1 MVAKC
6 ILRFTLRV
14 THLKQFSLGRDAKF
28 PWPFVLRSVPFPLCK
43 RRWEFLE
50 ILFGP
55 DNACVSSLPVSPQDC
70 VTTLP
75 TLNHPEYVNFA
86 QDCEHWSCKHLCYIE
101 QLSTLFLRPEK
112 QIIS

>member
-28 PWPFVLRSVPFPLCK
+28 LWPFVSRGVPFPPCK

-55 DNACVSSLPVSPQDC
+55 DNACASSLPAAPQDH
-70 VTTLP
+70 VTMLP
-75 TLNHPEYVNFA
+75 TLNLPEYLNFA
-86 QDCEHWSCKHLCYIE
+86 QDCEHCSCKHLCYIE
-101 QLSTLFLRPEK
+101 QPSTLFLRPEK

>member
-28 PWPFVLRSVPFPLCK
+28 LWPFVSRGVPFPLCK

-50 ILFGP
+50 VLFGP
-55 DNACVSSLPVSPQDC
+55 DNACASSLPAAPQDH
-70 VTTLP
+70 VTMLP
-75 TLNHPEYVNFA
+75 TLNLPEYLNFA

-101 QLSTLFLRPEK
+101 QPSTLFLRPEK